1 MFNRKFILTLL
12 IAAFCISTNV
22 IAQKNQNEY
31 TSIFNKKK
39 DQKIEHGGYGSI
51 GFGYTTIDGKD
62 ALQMSFKGAWVIDH
76 NIAIGLAGYS
86 FVNNLEK
93 STNTSVND
101 YYLGGGYGGFFIEPI
116 VLPNSPIH
124 VSFPI
129 LFGAG
134 GITSFTKTDWQ
145 NDNFDINSNDFDVF
159 FVFEPGVEL
168 EFNMVKFFRLAVGAS
183 YRFTNG
189 ILLSYPQGTQ
199 VSANAL
205 DTYSIY
211 MNLKFGKF

>member
-1 MFNRKFILTLL
+1 MFSKKIIIIILL
-12 IAAFCISTNV
+12 AAIFISTNS

-62 ALQMSFKGAWVIDH
+62 AVQVSFKGAWVIDH

-86 FVNNLEK
+86 FVNDLEK
-93 STNTSVND
+93 STTTGVNETF
-101 YYLGGGYGGFFIEPI
+101 LGGGYGGFFIEPI
-116 VLPNSPIH
+116 ILPNSPIH

-134 GITSFTKTDWQ
+134 GISSFTKTEWQ
-145 NDNFDINSNDFDVF
+145 NDDFEINNNDYDVF

-168 EFNMVKFFRLAVGAS
+168 EFNMVKFFRLAIGGS

-189 ILLSYPQGTQ
+189 ILLNNSQGTL
-199 VSANAL
+199 VSTDAL
-205 DTYSIY
+205 DSYNIY